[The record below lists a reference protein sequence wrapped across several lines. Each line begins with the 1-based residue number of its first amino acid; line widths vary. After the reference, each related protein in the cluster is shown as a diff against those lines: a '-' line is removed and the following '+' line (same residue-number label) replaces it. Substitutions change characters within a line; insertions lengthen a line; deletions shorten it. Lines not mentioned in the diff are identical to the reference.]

1 MRPIVLFQRS
11 GPVPDIAKARGLS
24 ALVLL
29 TEDSVSLQ
37 LAALLEP
44 ELSLDRMPL
53 LVTSRPSVLAYRRA
67 RESGK
72 LFVFPQFMDVI
83 LHARIL
89 VAVLVIA
96 LNRGG

>member
-53 LVTSRPSVLAYRRA
+53 LVTSRPSVLAYPRA